1 MRESLS
7 EIAYTTKTGPIHLP
21 KDGRAVEVE
30 VQHLV
35 KTFGKQEAVK
45 DISFTIGRGEIF
57 GLLGPN
63 GAGKSTTINIMC
75 GYLEPTSGD
84 TLIDGQSITREPR
97 KVKRM
102 IGVVPQSS
110 NCRETQD
117 HVGRCLTL
125 ENQSV
130 CAIMGGG

>member
-7 EIAYTTKTGPIHLP
+7 EIAHTTKTGAIQLL
-21 KDGRAVEVE
+21 KDVRAVEVE

-84 TLIDGQSITREPR
+84 TLIDRKSITREPR
-97 KVKRM
+97 KVKRRS
-102 IGVVPQSS
+102 GSCP
-110 NCRETQD
+110 RK
-117 HVGRCLTL
+117 
-125 ENQSV
+125 
-130 CAIMGGG
+130 

>member
-1 MRESLS
+1 MMPESLS
-7 EIAYTTKTGPIHLP
+7 EITTKSGPINLP
-21 KDGRAVEVE
+21 KDGRAAAVE

-84 TLIDGQSITREPR
+84 TLIDRKSITREPR
-97 KVKRM
+97 KVKRRS
-102 IGVVPQSS
+102 GSCP
-110 NCRETQD
+110 RK
-117 HVGRCLTL
+117 
-125 ENQSV
+125 
-130 CAIMGGG
+130 